1 MTDYK
6 ATPKQWTQ
14 TEQWAAMGGGQEACI
29 LELRAR
35 VEALEANSK
44 PTPNDRQIRSSLV
57 GRVSAAIVRVDE
69 GHDWTHAETIATDEA
84 RAAIREVAGWM
95 NENQSPVTAQWLEEE
110 AER

>member
-35 VEALEANSK
+35 VEVLEANAK
-44 PTPNDRQIRSSLV
+44 PTSNDRRIKSSLV
-57 GRVSAAIVRVDE
+57 HQVAVAIDPSICPNP
-69 GHDWTHAETIATDEA
+69 DLYSDQA
-84 RAAIREVAGWM
+84 RAAIREVAAWLA
-95 NENQSPVTAQWLEEE
+95 ENAGGTRAAWLL
-110 AER
+110 EREVE